1 MYGFDTCIIITIG
14 VPTVVDAAT
23 FVNDTLDMFL
33 TQMAEDATED
43 LKDGA
48 EFFRMLNE
56 LEDRDKYAI
65 IRNTL
70 DPHVGNMFVTPK
82 EIGEVVKWLSNIIA
96 NGINIAMHQGIDKDD
111 INRFMY

>member
-1 MYGFDTCIIITIG
+1 VPVIAIG

-33 TQMAEDATED
+33 SQMAEDTPED

-48 EFFRMLNE
+48 EFFCMLNQ
-56 LEDRDKYAI
+56 LEERDKYAV

-70 DPHVGNMFVTPK
+70 DPCIGNMFVTPK
-82 EIGEVVKWLSNIIA
+82 EIGEVIKWLSNIIA
-96 NGINIAMHQGIDKDD
+96 NGINISMHSGIDKDD